1 MFIAVHYVRI
11 NGSMYAPGESI
22 TEEIAPDKEARLLD
36 KGAIRRAAEAP
47 LSAAQ
52 AEADGFV
59 EPGTKS
65 DAEGDGS
72 AEDMAD
78 INGNAEEEYEDA
90 EPIEIDAADSITPA
104 EEPPTPE
111 EKKPTRKRK
120 GGKESKA

>member
-22 TEEIAPDKEARLLD
+22 TEDIAPDKEARLLD

-52 AEADGFV
+52 AEAEGFV

-65 DAEGDGS
+65 DAEGG
-72 AEDMAD
+72 AEAEAEVESD
-78 INGNAEEEYEDA
+78 AEEEYEDA